1 MIRLQM
7 KNCSMILT
15 EKQQKYQHY
24 HPVKLIN
31 TNILWAK
38 KYCHFDQSRT
48 IKRAKYGYYPL
59 GKASE
64 KQTKKFAEQGKQQVK
79 ALEVLKS
86 EENKEEEIKPVE
98 GLFPKVMRT
107 NEIKNE
113 IDEIK
118 KWWGKISQKCLVY
131 KASKYKYD
139 FQEYD
144 KIRFF
149 GDNIYTGKITIDEA
163 DIDQSSLLES
173 DPKIVEDKNT
183 KKKYL

>member
-7 KNCSMILT
+7 KNCNVILT

-38 KYCHFDQSRT
+38 KYWHFDQSRI
-48 IKRAKYGYYPL
+48 IKQAKFAYYPL
-59 GKASE
+59 GKDSE
-64 KQTKKFAEQGKQQVK
+64 NRTEKIAEQGKQQIK
-79 ALEVLKS
+79 ALEVFKS

-98 GLFPKVMRT
+98 GLFSKVMRT

-118 KWWGKISQKCLVY
+118 KW
-131 KASKYKYD
+131 
-139 FQEYD
+139 
-144 KIRFF
+144 
-149 GDNIYTGKITIDEA
+149 
-163 DIDQSSLLES
+163 
-173 DPKIVEDKNT
+173 
-183 KKKYL
+183 